1 MRKISFVLC
10 MILIISCKA
19 NNSEKNNIKTDLKMN
34 NSNKQLIIDFY
45 SKVFGQANEEFADS
59 VIAENYIQ
67 HNPMVKTEKSGFM
80 EFLAMMKQMP
90 KPENPKKPFMRF
102 ISEGNFVT
110 VHSKIEFIGK
120 ENAVVDLYR
129 IENGLISEHWDA
141 VQEIVDSVPKVVGTV
156 ELNNQEKSSVNKK
169 IVENFVK
176 QVLIEKQT
184 DKSTDFFDVNLSIS
198 DFETEYDNFQLHRI
212 IGEQNFVLT
221 QSELTQNGNRFVQ
234 YDIYRLSDGLIVEH
248 WVVKQMIPEKMA
260 HSNGMI

>member
-1 MRKISFVLC
+1 MRKISLVFC
-10 MILIISCKA
+10 MILMISCKT
-19 NNSEKNNIKTDLKMN
+19 NNSDKNNIKTDLKMD

-67 HNPMVKTEKSGFM
+67 HNPMVKTGKSGFM

-102 ISEGNFVT
+102 ISEGNFVA
-110 VHSKIEFIGK
+110 VHSQIEFMGK

-141 VQEIVDSVPKVVGTV
+141 VQEIVDSVPKAVGTV

-169 IVENFVK
+169 IVEDFVK

-184 DKSTDFFDVNLSIS
+184 DKSTDFFDDNLSTS
-198 DFETEYDNFQLHRI
+198 DFVTDYDNFQLHRL

-234 YDIYRLSDGLIVEH
+234 YDIYRLSNRLIVEH
-248 WVVKQMIPEKMA
+248 WTVKQMIPEKIS